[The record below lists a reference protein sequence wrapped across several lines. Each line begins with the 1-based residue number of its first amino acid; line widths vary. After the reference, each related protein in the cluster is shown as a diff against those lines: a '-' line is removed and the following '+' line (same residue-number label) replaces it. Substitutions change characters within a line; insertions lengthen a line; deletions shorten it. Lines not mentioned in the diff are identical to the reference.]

1 MLKYAHAASGEMERA
16 CKYHRSMISFQGK
29 EEELKLPDDTYSALF
44 KIDFLLIIKRNITTL
59 DSDNMP
65 ILSHV

>member
-1 MLKYAHAASGEMERA
+1 
-16 CKYHRSMISFQGK
+16 MISFQGK

-59 DSDNMP
+59 DSDNKP